1 MKMRSCSMLL
11 IAVLLVSSFARGGE
25 APPKPSSPPPLP
37 LAAQLG
43 IAFDAASST
52 TLTLQRDGKTYLVD
66 VAARTIT
73 EVDSA
78 PAAQNSSSSSA
89 ASQMQQGA
97 AASQSP
103 SATPQAND
111 GIYRPGDDRL
121 FTLPSGRR
129 LDRHGFYFNFT
140 HRFPYE
146 AAFHGPAR
154 GHTLLGLD
162 EFALASF
169 GFSYGVTSK
178 FSLSAFRSPSVIGRP
193 IQLRA
198 AYNLLD
204 ERDGQPFNA
213 AIGFAVEGQNDFQR
227 NFITSFELIASRSL
241 TQRAQLY
248 FVPTVSLHNRPVL
261 GATSSLTDAPP
272 YQPCSASE
280 AAGIGP
286 LTGIRP
292 CANTVALGAGL
303 SVDVRPTVA
312 LIGEV
317 NPTVV
322 NGRDLGIHRPVYSF
336 AIQKKIWRHAFTLG
350 FTNGAGVTLAE
361 RSATRA
367 TFLRDPSADKPSG
380 LFIGFDLT
388 RQIR

>member
-1 MKMRSCSMLL
+1 MSMRTCT
-11 IAVLLVSSFARGGE
+11 VLLSAVSLFSSLARAGE
-25 APPKPSSPPPLP
+25 PAPHPSSPPPP

-43 IAFDAASST
+43 IAFDAASPT

-66 VAARTIT
+66 VAARTVT
-73 EVDSA
+73 EIGSA
-78 PAAQNSSSSSA
+78 PAAQSSSSA

-97 AASQSP
+97 APPNQASAAP
-103 SATPQAND
+103 PPND

-169 GFSYGVTSK
+169 GFAYGVTSK
-178 FSLSAFRSPSVIGRP
+178 FSVSAFREPSVVGRP

-204 ERDGQPFNA
+204 ERDHQPFNVA
-213 AIGFAVEGQNDFQR
+213 VGFAVEGQNDFQR

-241 TQRAQLY
+241 TQRAQIY

-272 YQPCSASE
+272 YQPCSAPA
-280 AAGIGP
+280 AAGAGS
-286 LTGIRP
+286 LVGIRP

-312 LIGEV
+312 LIAEV

-350 FTNGAGVTLAE
+350 FTNGVGVTLAG

-367 TFLRDPSADKPSG
+367 TFLRDPTADKPSG